1 MDSNWT
7 EWSQVVLY
15 YAVMDLTI
23 FQLKLTIFESRIYLK
38 IFRLPFLTKMNVG
51 TEVTFWTRT

>member
-15 YAVMDLTI
+15 YAVMDLKI
-23 FQLKLTIFESRIYLK
+23 FQLKLTIFVSRIYLK

-51 TEVTFWTRT
+51 TEVTFWTRI

>member
-15 YAVMDLTI
+15 YAVMDLKI
-23 FQLKLTIFESRIYLK
+23 FQLKLTIFVSRIYLK
-38 IFRLPFLTKMNVG
+38 IFRLSFLTKMNVG
-51 TEVTFWTRT
+51 TEVTFWTRI